1 MASDWT
7 LKKKIINRSLM
18 TKLVSIILVLASA
31 LLFLPSFSLLYPL
44 RQKLGNYPSSEKTA
58 GEWITISLE
67 NPVEMSFV
75 ASTDRLKSIY
85 VNVQPLEGETFQDG
99 EGYLITS
106 IKYNGAVCTS
116 VYQSLSDIQENKM
129 QYIELDAKLKKNTSY
144 QLCFEV
150 LNTQRKIRAWGINAS
165 LEEPELGVQFLFLSP
180 LSWVAYV
187 ELCVVLLM
195 LIVIIIGWQ
204 YLKKQKQLLSIIKW
218 GAVFFIVWAWWY
230 IYILKSKLIGNPVM
244 VKIYFVISVLVGLI
258 VVIQLGIKYWEKIN
272 RPENLFLIGA
282 LFWGVIYMILLPV
295 YTAPDEDV
303 HFIASY
309 DYSSRM
315 LGEEGLSKDGKV
327 LVRSI
332 DNGYQELLPGKEMMN
347 SFYSLLGTEEKEWS
361 LEESKSRYPYST
373 SRNTSLLNYFFQA
386 IGITIGRIFDLNF
399 PLLSIM
405 GRLTNLMAYI
415 CLVYMAIKNIPI
427 GKWTIYV
434 ISQFP
439 MVLELSSSYS
449 YDVINIGMVFLF
461 ISVIFK
467 YIHMSK
473 QLSIIDWIKIVL
485 LGICTVVIKGMYM
498 PILLLIFL
506 IPSHKKEI
514 KKEKIGRL
522 LVISIVVVIT
532 MLINKNLVGH
542 ISGVTSGM
550 DIEIGHTNSR
560 SIYSVLFDPF
570 DLICLIGNTI
580 VVQSDSILLSVI
592 GQKLSWRIADILP
605 VYLIIGFIFLLVYT
619 FYATIDEKNGIYK
632 REKILSM
639 VVMILCT
646 GLATMSMLLVNTP
659 VESQSVVGVQGRYL
673 LPFMPL
679 MAVCMC
685 NSTLKKESNYR
696 TDYLMLGCSFL
707 NMIGVCYILQYILN
721 N

>member
-1 MASDWT
+1 
-7 LKKKIINRSLM
+7 
-18 TKLVSIILVLASA
+18 
-31 LLFLPSFSLLYPL
+31 
-44 RQKLGNYPSSEKTA
+44 
-58 GEWITISLE
+58 
-67 NPVEMSFV
+67 
-75 ASTDRLKSIY
+75 
-85 VNVQPLEGETFQDG
+85 
-99 EGYLITS
+99 
-106 IKYNGAVCTS
+106 
-116 VYQSLSDIQENKM
+116 
-129 QYIELDAKLKKNTSY
+129 
-144 QLCFEV
+144 
-150 LNTQRKIRAWGINAS
+150 
-165 LEEPELGVQFLFLSP
+165 
-180 LSWVAYV
+180 
-187 ELCVVLLM
+187 
-195 LIVIIIGWQ
+195 
-204 YLKKQKQLLSIIKW
+204 
-218 GAVFFIVWAWWY
+218 
-230 IYILKSKLIGNPVM
+230 
-244 VKIYFVISVLVGLI
+244 
-258 VVIQLGIKYWEKIN
+258 
-272 RPENLFLIGA
+272 
-282 LFWGVIYMILLPV
+282 
-295 YTAPDEDV
+295 
-303 HFIASY
+303 
-309 DYSSRM
+309 
-315 LGEEGLSKDGKV
+315 
-327 LVRSI
+327 
-332 DNGYQELLPGKEMMN
+332 
-347 SFYSLLGTEEKEWS
+347 
-361 LEESKSRYPYST
+361 
-373 SRNTSLLNYFFQA
+373 
-386 IGITIGRIFDLNF
+386 
-399 PLLSIM
+399 
-405 GRLTNLMAYI
+405 
-415 CLVYMAIKNIPI
+415 
-427 GKWTIYV
+427 
-434 ISQFP
+434 
-439 MVLELSSSYS
+439 
-449 YDVINIGMVFLF
+449 
-461 ISVIFK
+461 
-467 YIHMSK
+467 
-473 QLSIIDWIKIVL
+473 
-485 LGICTVVIKGMYM
+485 MYM

-619 FYATIDEKNGIYK
+619 FYATIDEKNGIHK

>member
-1 MASDWT
+1 M
-7 LKKKIINRSLM
+7 
-18 TKLVSIILVLASA
+18 
-31 LLFLPSFSLLYPL
+31 
-44 RQKLGNYPSSEKTA
+44 
-58 GEWITISLE
+58 
-67 NPVEMSFV
+67 
-75 ASTDRLKSIY
+75 
-85 VNVQPLEGETFQDG
+85 
-99 EGYLITS
+99 
-106 IKYNGAVCTS
+106 
-116 VYQSLSDIQENKM
+116 
-129 QYIELDAKLKKNTSY
+129 
-144 QLCFEV
+144 
-150 LNTQRKIRAWGINAS
+150 
-165 LEEPELGVQFLFLSP
+165 
-180 LSWVAYV
+180 
-187 ELCVVLLM
+187 
-195 LIVIIIGWQ
+195 
-204 YLKKQKQLLSIIKW
+204 SIIKW

-347 SFYSLLGTEEKEWS
+347 SFYGLLGTEEKEWS

-532 MLINKNLVGH
+532 MLINRNLVGH

-619 FYATIDEKNGIYK
+619 FYATIDEKNGIHK